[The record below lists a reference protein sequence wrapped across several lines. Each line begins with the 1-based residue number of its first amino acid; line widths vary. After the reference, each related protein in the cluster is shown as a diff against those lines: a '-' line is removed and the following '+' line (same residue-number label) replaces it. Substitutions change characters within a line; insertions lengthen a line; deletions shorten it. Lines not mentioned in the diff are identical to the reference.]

1 MAFLIFMVILHLHSD
16 PCFCQSMGD
25 DAAVSPR
32 PRTGMSATEVKCSKC
47 IVGSKAP
54 ESVCS
59 DCTRERDNA
68 DKPFTCRRC
77 KVGISP
83 PQPFICR
90 RCFSTNSNLD
100 INSWSDGLTTVPS
113 REQRLA
119 ELRRIIIEKGGAHMV
134 DRLVEA
140 VENSSIESINEAI
153 TFFERRDAQF

>member
-1 MAFLIFMVILHLHSD
+1 MAFLIFMVILHLYSD
-16 PCFCQSMGD
+16 PYFCQSMGD
-25 DAAVSPR
+25 DAAVSLK
-32 PRTGMSATEVKCSKC
+32 PRTGMRATEVKCSKC

-100 INSWSDGLTTVPS
+100 INSWSDGQTTVPS

-119 ELRRIIIEKGGAHMV
+119 ELRRLLIEIQGQTA
-134 DRLVEA
+134 DRADRFIGKRMRKNCSLKFIKRLISKFS
-140 VENSSIESINEAI
+140 N
-153 TFFERRDAQF
+153 

>member
-1 MAFLIFMVILHLHSD
+1 MAFIVFMVILHLYSD
-16 PCFCQSMGD
+16 PCFCQSMRD
-25 DAAVSPR
+25 AAAVSPR
-32 PRTGMSATEVKCSKC
+32 SRTGMSATGVKCSKC

-59 DCTRERDNA
+59 ECTRERDNA

-119 ELRRIIIEKGGAHMV
+119 ELRRLIIENGGAHMV

-153 TFFERRDAQF
+153 TFFESRDN

>member
-1 MAFLIFMVILHLHSD
+1 MAFIVFMVILHLYSD
-16 PCFCQSMGD
+16 PCFCQSMRD
-25 DAAVSPR
+25 AAAVSPR
-32 PRTGMSATEVKCSKC
+32 SRTGMSATGVKCSKC

-119 ELRRIIIEKGGAHMV
+119 ELRRLIIETGRAHMV

-153 TFFERRDAQF
+153 TFFESRDN

>member
-1 MAFLIFMVILHLHSD
+1 MAFIVFMVILHLYSD
-16 PCFCQSMGD
+16 PCFCQSMDD

-32 PRTGMSATEVKCSKC
+32 PRTGMSAAIRMKCAKC
-47 IVGSKAP
+47 IIGSKAL

-59 DCTRERDNA
+59 ECTRERDNA

-100 INSWSDGLTTVPS
+100 INSWSDGLTIVPS
-113 REQRLA
+113 REQKLA
-119 ELRRIIIEKGGAHMV
+119 ELRRLIIETGGAHMV

-153 TFFERRDAQF
+153 TFFERRDA